1 MSHQDNIIDS
11 KKKETWDEEF
21 MLIGYKVKPES
32 ALNYELEQNLPS
44 FVFIEK
50 EHLVAAEDSDTD
62 DQFKVS
68 HLTFFMRD
76 NEPMEKTSD
85 GGIRWFEIE
94 PMNMSLVLH
103 RIHDLLPDVTTRSG
117 VEGFLV
123 PLQESDTFDIIE
135 DANAYLHNLM
145 FWESI
150 ISPNECGPLIQ
161 RLSWLSQKL
170 YAMRVELFEVV
181 MQMRRRGLSYLNI
194 ATDSAMELF
203 KAVEY
208 LWIEDTES
216 GVASKTVKTSKTAK
230 TSKSVKTAKTVK
242 TAKAAK
248 NGKAILRR
256 ASYITFPSVSYE
268 HEATEAMKSAA
279 LMRQNEILQNIDM
292 LKRQLVTE
300 TDRLDEQSK
309 LVSEYYDSIIK
320 NIGNG
325 YVIAKRT
332 VKGRV

>member
-103 RIHDLLPDVTTRSG
+103 RIHDLLPDVTTCCG

-123 PLQESDTFDIIE
+123 PLQESDTFDIVE
-135 DANAYLHNLM
+135 DANAYMHNLM

-170 YAMRVELFEVV
+170 YTMRGELFDIV

-203 KAVEY
+203 KAAEY
-208 LWIEDTES
+208 LRREVTDSSVVSI
-216 GVASKTVKTSKTAK
+216 TVKASKTAK
-230 TSKSVKTAKTVK
+230 TSKSVKTTKTVK
-242 TAKAAK
+242 TAKTAK
-248 NGKAILRR
+248 NGKAIPRR
-256 ASYITFPSVSYE
+256 PTYITFPSVSYE

-292 LKRQLVTE
+292 IKRQLVTE

>member
-11 KKKETWDEEF
+11 KKKETWDEE
-21 MLIGYKVKPES
+21 YKQKGFKVQPEA
-32 ALNYELEQNLPS
+32 ALNYEFEKYFPS
-44 FVFIEK
+44 YVFIEK
-50 EHLVAAEDSDTD
+50 EHLVTTEAAESESRN
-62 DQFKVS
+62 QLKIS

-85 GGIRWFEIE
+85 GDIRWFEIE
-94 PMNMSLVLH
+94 PMNISLVLH
-103 RIHDLLPDVTTRSG
+103 RIHDLLPDVTTCCG

-170 YAMRVELFEVV
+170 YSMRGELFDIV

-216 GVASKTVKTSKTAK
+216 GVASKTA
-230 TSKSVKTAKTVK
+230 KTAKTVK
-242 TAKAAK
+242 TAK
-248 NGKAILRR
+248 NGKIIHRKT
-256 ASYITFPSVSYE
+256 SYITVPRVSYE
-268 HEATEAMKSAA
+268 HEATEALKSAA

-320 NIGNG
+320 KIGNG

>member
-135 DANAYLHNLM
+135 DANAYMHNLM

-170 YAMRVELFEVV
+170 YSMRGELFDVV
-181 MQMRRRGLSYLNI
+181 MQMRIRGFSELNI
-194 ATDSAMELF
+194 ATDSVMELF
-203 KAVEY
+203 KAAENLRRFTDSSVVSITLEP
-208 LWIEDTES
+208 
-216 GVASKTVKTSKTAK
+216 SKTAK
-230 TSKSVKTAKTVK
+230 TSKSVKTTKTVK
-242 TAKAAK
+242 TAKTAK
-248 NGKAILRR
+248 NGKAIPRR
-256 ASYITFPSVSYE
+256 PTYITFPSVSYE

-320 NIGNG
+320 NLGNG
-325 YVIAKRT
+325 YFIAKRT

>member
-123 PLQESDTFDIIE
+123 PLQESDTFDIVE
-135 DANAYLHNLM
+135 DANAYMHNLM

-170 YAMRVELFEVV
+170 YTMRGELFDVV
-181 MQMRRRGLSYLNI
+181 MQMRIRGLSDLNI

-203 KAVEY
+203 KAAEY
-208 LWIEDTES
+208 LRREVTDSSVVSI
-216 GVASKTVKTSKTAK
+216 TVKASKTAK
-230 TSKSVKTAKTVK
+230 TSKSVKTTKTFK
-242 TAKAAK
+242 TAKTAK
-248 NGKAILRR
+248 NGKAIPRR
-256 ASYITFPSVSYE
+256 PTYITFPSVSYE

>member
-11 KKKETWDEEF
+11 KKKETWDEE
-21 MLIGYKVKPES
+21 YKQKGFKVQPEA
-32 ALNYELEQNLPS
+32 ALNYEFEKYFPS
-44 FVFIEK
+44 YVFIEK
-50 EHLVAAEDSDTD
+50 EHLVTTEAAESESRN
-62 DQFKVS
+62 KLKIS

-103 RIHDLLPDVTTRSG
+103 RIQDLLPNVTTCCG

-135 DANAYLHNLM
+135 DANAYMHNLM

-170 YAMRVELFEVV
+170 YAMRGELFDVV
-181 MQMRRRGLSYLNI
+181 MQMRIRGFSELNI
-194 ATDSAMELF
+194 ATDSVMELF
-203 KAVEY
+203 KAAENLRRFTDSSVVSITLEP
-208 LWIEDTES
+208 
-216 GVASKTVKTSKTAK
+216 SKTAKTAK
-230 TSKSVKTAKTVK
+230 TSKSVKTAKT
-242 TAKAAK
+242 AK
-248 NGKAILRR
+248 NGKAIPRR
-256 ASYITFPSVSYE
+256 TPYITFPSVSYE

-320 NIGNG
+320 NLGNG
-325 YVIAKRT
+325 YFIAKRT

>member
-103 RIHDLLPDVTTRSG
+103 RIHDILPDVTTRSG

-135 DANAYLHNLM
+135 DANAYMHNLM

-170 YAMRVELFEVV
+170 YSMRGELFDVV
-181 MQMRRRGLSYLNI
+181 MQMRIRGFSELNI
-194 ATDSAMELF
+194 ATDSVMELF
-203 KAVEY
+203 KAAENLRRFTDSSVVS
-208 LWIEDTES
+208 I
-216 GVASKTVKTSKTAK
+216 TVKASKTAK
-230 TSKSVKTAKTVK
+230 TSKSVKTTKTVK
-242 TAKAAK
+242 TAKTAK
-248 NGKAILRR
+248 NGKAIPRR
-256 ASYITFPSVSYE
+256 PTYITFPSVSYE

-320 NIGNG
+320 NLGNG
-325 YVIAKRT
+325 YFIAKRT

>member
-1 MSHQDNIIDS
+1 MSHQDNIIDF
-11 KKKETWDEEF
+11 KKKETWDEE
-21 MLIGYKVKPES
+21 YKQKGFKVQPEA
-32 ALNYELEQNLPS
+32 ALNYEFEKYFPS
-44 FVFIEK
+44 YVFIEK
-50 EHLVAAEDSDTD
+50 EHLVSTEAAESESRN
-62 DQFKVS
+62 QLKIS

-85 GGIRWFEIE
+85 GDIRWFEIE
-94 PMNMSLVLH
+94 PMNISLVLH
-103 RIHDLLPDVTTRSG
+103 RIHDLLPDVTTCCG

-135 DANAYLHNLM
+135 DANAYMHNLM

-170 YAMRVELFEVV
+170 YSMRGELFDIV

-216 GVASKTVKTSKTAK
+216 GVASKTA
-230 TSKSVKTAKTVK
+230 KTAKTVK
-242 TAKAAK
+242 TAK
-248 NGKAILRR
+248 NGKIIHRKT
-256 ASYITFPSVSYE
+256 SYITVPRVSYE
-268 HEATEAMKSAA
+268 HEATEALKSAA

-320 NIGNG
+320 KIGNG

>member
-11 KKKETWDEEF
+11 KKKETWDEE
-21 MLIGYKVKPES
+21 YKQKGFKVQPEA
-32 ALNYELEQNLPS
+32 ALNYEFEKYFPS
-44 FVFIEK
+44 YVFIEK
-50 EHLVAAEDSDTD
+50 EHLVTTEAAESESRN
-62 DQFKVS
+62 QLKIS

-85 GGIRWFEIE
+85 GDIRWFEIE
-94 PMNMSLVLH
+94 PMNISLVLH
-103 RIHDLLPDVTTRSG
+103 RIHDLLPDVTTCCG

-170 YAMRVELFEVV
+170 YSMRGELFDIV

-203 KAVEY
+203 KAAEY
-208 LWIEDTES
+208 LRREVTDS
-216 GVASKTVKTSKTAK
+216 SVVSKTA
-230 TSKSVKTAKTVK
+230 KTAKTVK
-242 TAKAAK
+242 TAK
-248 NGKAILRR
+248 NGKIIHRKT
-256 ASYITFPSVSYE
+256 SYITVPRVSYE
-268 HEATEAMKSAA
+268 HEATEALKSAA

-320 NIGNG
+320 KIGNG

>member
-1 MSHQDNIIDS
+1 M
-11 KKKETWDEEF
+11 
-21 MLIGYKVKPES
+21 
-32 ALNYELEQNLPS
+32 
-44 FVFIEK
+44 
-50 EHLVAAEDSDTD
+50 
-62 DQFKVS
+62 
-68 HLTFFMRD
+68 
-76 NEPMEKTSD
+76 
-85 GGIRWFEIE
+85 
-94 PMNMSLVLH
+94 
-103 RIHDLLPDVTTRSG
+103 
-117 VEGFLV
+117 
-123 PLQESDTFDIIE
+123 
-135 DANAYLHNLM
+135 HNLM

-170 YAMRVELFEVV
+170 YSMRGELFDVV
-181 MQMRRRGLSYLNI
+181 MQMRIRGLSDLNI

-216 GVASKTVKTSKTAK
+216 GVASKTA
-230 TSKSVKTAKTVK
+230 KTAKTVK
-242 TAKAAK
+242 TVKTAK
-248 NGKAILRR
+248 NGKIIHRKT
-256 ASYITFPSVSYE
+256 SYITVPRVSYE
-268 HEATEAMKSAA
+268 HEATEALKSAA

-320 NIGNG
+320 KIGNG

>member
-1 MSHQDNIIDS
+1 MSHQDNIIDF
-11 KKKETWDEEF
+11 KKKETWDEE
-21 MLIGYKVKPES
+21 YKQKGFKVQPEA
-32 ALNYELEQNLPS
+32 ALNYEFEKYFPS
-44 FVFIEK
+44 YVFIEK
-50 EHLVAAEDSDTD
+50 EHLVTTEAAESESRN
-62 DQFKVS
+62 QLKIS

-85 GGIRWFEIE
+85 GDIRWFEIE
-94 PMNMSLVLH
+94 PMNISLVLH
-103 RIHDLLPDVTTRSG
+103 RIHDLLPDVTTCCG

-170 YAMRVELFEVV
+170 YSMRGELFDIV

-216 GVASKTVKTSKTAK
+216 GVASKTA
-230 TSKSVKTAKTVK
+230 KTAKTVK
-242 TAKAAK
+242 TVKTAK
-248 NGKAILRR
+248 NGKIIHRKT
-256 ASYITFPSVSYE
+256 SYITVPRVSYE
-268 HEATEAMKSAA
+268 HEATEALKSAA

-320 NIGNG
+320 KIGNG

>member
-1 MSHQDNIIDS
+1 MSHQDNIIDF
-11 KKKETWDEEF
+11 KKKETWDEE
-21 MLIGYKVKPES
+21 YKQKGFKVQPEA
-32 ALNYELEQNLPS
+32 ALNYEFEKYFPS
-44 FVFIEK
+44 YVFIEK
-50 EHLVAAEDSDTD
+50 EHLVTTEAAESESRN
-62 DQFKVS
+62 QLKIS

-85 GGIRWFEIE
+85 GDIRWFEIE
-94 PMNMSLVLH
+94 PMNISLVLH
-103 RIHDLLPDVTTRSG
+103 RIHDLLPDVTTCCG

-170 YAMRVELFEVV
+170 YSMRGELFDIV

-216 GVASKTVKTSKTAK
+216 SVASKTA
-230 TSKSVKTAKTVK
+230 KTAKTVK
-242 TAKAAK
+242 TAK
-248 NGKAILRR
+248 NGKIIHRKT
-256 ASYITFPSVSYE
+256 SYITVPRVSYE
-268 HEATEAMKSAA
+268 HEATEALKSAA

-320 NIGNG
+320 KIGNG

>member
-11 KKKETWDEEF
+11 KKKETWDEE
-21 MLIGYKVKPES
+21 YKQKGFKVQPEA
-32 ALNYELEQNLPS
+32 ALNYEFEKYFPS
-44 FVFIEK
+44 YVFIEK
-50 EHLVAAEDSDTD
+50 EHLVTTEAAESESRN
-62 DQFKVS
+62 QLKIS

-85 GGIRWFEIE
+85 GDIRWFEIE
-94 PMNMSLVLH
+94 PMNISLVLH
-103 RIHDLLPDVTTRSG
+103 RIHDLLPDVTTCCG

-123 PLQESDTFDIIE
+123 PLQESDTFDIKE

-170 YAMRVELFEVV
+170 YSMRGELFDIV

-216 GVASKTVKTSKTAK
+216 GVASKTA
-230 TSKSVKTAKTVK
+230 KTAKTVK
-242 TAKAAK
+242 TAK
-248 NGKAILRR
+248 NGKIIHRKT
-256 ASYITFPSVSYE
+256 SYITVPRVSYE
-268 HEATEAMKSAA
+268 HEATEALKSAA

-320 NIGNG
+320 KIGNG

>member
-11 KKKETWDEEF
+11 KKKETWDEE
-21 MLIGYKVKPES
+21 YKQKGFKVQPEA
-32 ALNYELEQNLPS
+32 ALNYEFEKYFPS
-44 FVFIEK
+44 YVFIEK
-50 EHLVAAEDSDTD
+50 EHLVTTEAAESESRN
-62 DQFKVS
+62 QLKIS

-85 GGIRWFEIE
+85 GDIRWFEIE
-94 PMNMSLVLH
+94 PMNISLVLH
-103 RIHDLLPDVTTRSG
+103 RIHDLLPDVTTCCG

-123 PLQESDTFDIIE
+123 PLQESDTFDIVE
-135 DANAYLHNLM
+135 DANAYMHNLM

-170 YAMRVELFEVV
+170 YSMRGELFDIV

-203 KAVEY
+203 KAAEY
-208 LWIEDTES
+208 LRREVTDS
-216 GVASKTVKTSKTAK
+216 SVVSKTA
-230 TSKSVKTAKTVK
+230 KTAKTVK
-242 TAKAAK
+242 TAK
-248 NGKAILRR
+248 NGKIIHRKT
-256 ASYITFPSVSYE
+256 SYITVPRVSYE
-268 HEATEAMKSAA
+268 HEATEALKSAA

-320 NIGNG
+320 KIGNG

>member
-50 EHLVAAEDSDTD
+50 EHLVAAEDADTD

-103 RIHDLLPDVTTRSG
+103 RIHDLLPNVTTRSG

-170 YAMRVELFEVV
+170 YSMRGELFDVV
-181 MQMRRRGLSYLNI
+181 MQMRIRGLSDLNI

-203 KAVEY
+203 KAAENLRRVTDSSVVS
-208 LWIEDTES
+208 I
-216 GVASKTVKTSKTAK
+216 TVKASKTAK
-230 TSKSVKTAKTVK
+230 TSKSVKTAKT
-242 TAKAAK
+242 AK
-248 NGKAILRR
+248 NGKAIPRR
-256 ASYITFPSVSYE
+256 TTNITFPSVSYE

-292 LKRQLVTE
+292 LKRQLVIE

>member
-11 KKKETWDEEF
+11 KKKETWDEE
-21 MLIGYKVKPES
+21 YKQKGFKVQPES
-32 ALNYELEQNLPS
+32 ALNYELGKYFPS
-44 FVFIEK
+44 YVFIKK
-50 EHLVAAEDSDTD
+50 EHLVTTEAAEAEN
-62 DQFKVS
+62 QNQLKIS
-68 HLTFFMRD
+68 HLTFLMHD

-85 GGIRWFEIE
+85 GDIRWFEIE
-94 PMNMSLVLH
+94 PMNVSLVLH
-103 RIHDLLPDVTTRSG
+103 RIHDLLPDVTTCCG

-170 YAMRVELFEVV
+170 YSMRGELFDIV

-216 GVASKTVKTSKTAK
+216 GVASKTA
-230 TSKSVKTAKTVK
+230 KTAKTVK
-242 TAKAAK
+242 TAK
-248 NGKAILRR
+248 NGKIIHRKT
-256 ASYITFPSVSYE
+256 SYITVPRVSYE
-268 HEATEAMKSAA
+268 HEATEALKSAA

-320 NIGNG
+320 KIGNG

>member
-1 MSHQDNIIDS
+1 MSHQDNIIDF
-11 KKKETWDEEF
+11 KKKETWDEE
-21 MLIGYKVKPES
+21 YKQKGFKVQPEA
-32 ALNYELEQNLPS
+32 ALNYEFEKYFPS
-44 FVFIEK
+44 YVFIEK
-50 EHLVAAEDSDTD
+50 EHLVTTEAAESESRT
-62 DQFKVS
+62 QLKIS
-68 HLTFFMRD
+68 HLTFFKRD

-85 GGIRWFEIE
+85 GDIRWFEIE
-94 PMNMSLVLH
+94 PMNISLVLH
-103 RIHDLLPDVTTRSG
+103 RIHDLLPDVTTCCG

-170 YAMRVELFEVV
+170 YSMRGELFDIV

-216 GVASKTVKTSKTAK
+216 GVASKTA
-230 TSKSVKTAKTVK
+230 KTAKTVK
-242 TAKAAK
+242 TAK
-248 NGKAILRR
+248 NGKIIHRKT
-256 ASYITFPSVSYE
+256 SYITVPRVSYE
-268 HEATEAMKSAA
+268 HEATEALKSAA

-320 NIGNG
+320 KIGNG

>member
-50 EHLVAAEDSDTD
+50 EHLVTTEAAESESRN
-62 DQFKVS
+62 QLKIS

-103 RIHDLLPDVTTRSG
+103 RIHDLLPDVTTCCG

-170 YAMRVELFEVV
+170 YSMRGELFDIV

-216 GVASKTVKTSKTAK
+216 GVASKTA
-230 TSKSVKTAKTVK
+230 KTAKTVK
-242 TAKAAK
+242 TAK
-248 NGKAILRR
+248 NGKIIHRKT
-256 ASYITFPSVSYE
+256 SYITVPRVSYE
-268 HEATEAMKSAA
+268 HEATEALKSAA

-320 NIGNG
+320 KIGNG

>member
-11 KKKETWDEEF
+11 KKKETWDEE
-21 MLIGYKVKPES
+21 YKQKGFKVQPEA
-32 ALNYELEQNLPS
+32 ALNYEFEKYFPS
-44 FVFIEK
+44 YVFIEK
-50 EHLVAAEDSDTD
+50 EHLVTTEAAESESRN
-62 DQFKVS
+62 QLKIS

-85 GGIRWFEIE
+85 GDIRWFEIE
-94 PMNMSLVLH
+94 PMNISLVLH
-103 RIHDLLPDVTTRSG
+103 RIHDLLPDVTTCCG

-170 YAMRVELFEVV
+170 YTMRGELFDIV

-216 GVASKTVKTSKTAK
+216 GVASKTA
-230 TSKSVKTAKTVK
+230 KTAKTVK
-242 TAKAAK
+242 TAK
-248 NGKAILRR
+248 NGKIIHRKT
-256 ASYITFPSVSYE
+256 SYITVPRVSYE
-268 HEATEAMKSAA
+268 HEATEALKSAA

-320 NIGNG
+320 KIGNG

>member
-21 MLIGYKVKPES
+21 IHIGYKVKPVS
-32 ALNYELEQNLPS
+32 ALNYELEQNFPS

-103 RIHDLLPDVTTRSG
+103 RIQDLLPDVTTRSG

-170 YAMRVELFEVV
+170 YTMRGELFEVV
-181 MQMRRRGLSYLNI
+181 MQMRKRGLSDLNI
-194 ATDSAMELF
+194 ATDSAIELF
-203 KAVEY
+203 KAVEH
-208 LWIEDTES
+208 LRREATEF
-216 GVASKTVKTSKTAK
+216 GAASITVK

-248 NGKAILRR
+248 IGKATHRR
-256 ASYITFPSVSYE
+256 TMHITVPCVSYE
-268 HEATEAMKSAA
+268 HEATEALKSAA
-279 LMRQNEILQNIDM
+279 LMRQNEILQNIAM

-300 TDRLDEQSK
+300 TDRLEEQSK

>member
-103 RIHDLLPDVTTRSG
+103 RIHDILPDVTTRSG

-135 DANAYLHNLM
+135 DANAYMHNLM

-170 YAMRVELFEVV
+170 YSMRGELFDVV
-181 MQMRRRGLSYLNI
+181 MQMRIRGFSELNI
-194 ATDSAMELF
+194 ATDSVMELF
-203 KAVEY
+203 KAAENLRRFTDSSVVSITLEP
-208 LWIEDTES
+208 
-216 GVASKTVKTSKTAK
+216 SKTAKTAK
-230 TSKSVKTAKTVK
+230 TSKSVKTAKT
-242 TAKAAK
+242 AK
-248 NGKAILRR
+248 NGKAIPRR
-256 ASYITFPSVSYE
+256 TPYITFPSVSYE

-320 NIGNG
+320 NLGNG
-325 YVIAKRT
+325 YFIAKRT

>member
-11 KKKETWDEEF
+11 KKKETWDEE
-21 MLIGYKVKPES
+21 YKQKGFKVQPEA
-32 ALNYELEQNLPS
+32 ALNYEFEKYFPS
-44 FVFIEK
+44 YVFIEK
-50 EHLVAAEDSDTD
+50 EHLVTTEAAESESRN
-62 DQFKVS
+62 QLKIS

-85 GGIRWFEIE
+85 GDIRWFEIE
-94 PMNMSLVLH
+94 PMNISLVLH
-103 RIHDLLPDVTTRSG
+103 RIHDLLPDVTTCCG

-170 YAMRVELFEVV
+170 YTMRGELFDVV

-216 GVASKTVKTSKTAK
+216 GVASKTA
-230 TSKSVKTAKTVK
+230 KTAKTVK
-242 TAKAAK
+242 TAK
-248 NGKAILRR
+248 NGKIIHRKT
-256 ASYITFPSVSYE
+256 SYITVPRVSYE
-268 HEATEAMKSAA
+268 HEATEALKSAA

-320 NIGNG
+320 KIGNG

>member
-11 KKKETWDEEF
+11 KKKETWDEE
-21 MLIGYKVKPES
+21 YKQKGFKVQPEA
-32 ALNYELEQNLPS
+32 ALNYEFEKYFPS
-44 FVFIEK
+44 YVFIEK
-50 EHLVAAEDSDTD
+50 EHLVTTEAAESESRN
-62 DQFKVS
+62 QLKIS

-85 GGIRWFEIE
+85 GDIRWFEIE
-94 PMNMSLVLH
+94 PMNISLVLH
-103 RIHDLLPDVTTRSG
+103 RIHDLLPDVTTCCG

-170 YAMRVELFEVV
+170 YSMRGELFDIV

-216 GVASKTVKTSKTAK
+216 GVASKTAKTA
-230 TSKSVKTAKTVK
+230 KTAKTVK
-242 TAKAAK
+242 TAK
-248 NGKAILRR
+248 NGKIIHRKT
-256 ASYITFPSVSYE
+256 SYITVPRVSYE
-268 HEATEAMKSAA
+268 HEATEALKSAA

-320 NIGNG
+320 KIGNG

>member
-1 MSHQDNIIDS
+1 MSHQDNIIDF
-11 KKKETWDEEF
+11 KKKETWDEE
-21 MLIGYKVKPES
+21 YKQKGFKVQPEA
-32 ALNYELEQNLPS
+32 ALNYEFEKYFPS
-44 FVFIEK
+44 YVFIEK
-50 EHLVAAEDSDTD
+50 EHLVTTEAAESESRN
-62 DQFKVS
+62 QLKIS

-85 GGIRWFEIE
+85 GDIRWFEIE
-94 PMNMSLVLH
+94 PMNISLVLH
-103 RIHDLLPDVTTRSG
+103 RIHDLLPDVTTCCG

-170 YAMRVELFEVV
+170 YSMRGELFDIV

-216 GVASKTVKTSKTAK
+216 GVASKTA
-230 TSKSVKTAKTVK
+230 KTAKTVK
-242 TAKAAK
+242 TAK
-248 NGKAILRR
+248 NGKVIHRKT
-256 ASYITFPSVSYE
+256 SYITVPRVSYE
-268 HEATEAMKSAA
+268 HEATEALKSAA

-320 NIGNG
+320 KIGNG

>member
-85 GGIRWFEIE
+85 GDIRWFEIE
-94 PMNMSLVLH
+94 PMNISLVLH
-103 RIHDLLPDVTTRSG
+103 RIHDLLPDVTTCCG

-123 PLQESDTFDIIE
+123 PLQESDTFDIVE
-135 DANAYLHNLM
+135 DANAYMHNLM

-170 YAMRVELFEVV
+170 YSMRGELFDIV

-203 KAVEY
+203 KAAEY
-208 LWIEDTES
+208 LRREVTDS
-216 GVASKTVKTSKTAK
+216 SVVSKTA
-230 TSKSVKTAKTVK
+230 KTAKTVK
-242 TAKAAK
+242 TVKTAK
-248 NGKAILRR
+248 NGKIIHRKT
-256 ASYITFPSVSYE
+256 SYITVPRVSYE
-268 HEATEAMKSAA
+268 HEATEALKSAA

-320 NIGNG
+320 KIGNG

>member
-1 MSHQDNIIDS
+1 MSHQDNIIDF
-11 KKKETWDEEF
+11 KKKETWDEE
-21 MLIGYKVKPES
+21 YKQKGFKVQPEA
-32 ALNYELEQNLPS
+32 ALNYEFEKYFPS
-44 FVFIEK
+44 YVFIEK
-50 EHLVAAEDSDTD
+50 EHLVTTEAAESES
-62 DQFKVS
+62 QKQLKIS

-85 GGIRWFEIE
+85 GDIRWFEIE
-94 PMNMSLVLH
+94 PMNISLVLH
-103 RIHDLLPDVTTRSG
+103 RIHDLLPDVTTCCG

-170 YAMRVELFEVV
+170 YSMRGELFDIV

-216 GVASKTVKTSKTAK
+216 GVASKTA
-230 TSKSVKTAKTVK
+230 KTAKTVK
-242 TAKAAK
+242 TAK
-248 NGKAILRR
+248 NGKIIHRKT
-256 ASYITFPSVSYE
+256 SYITVPRVSYE
-268 HEATEAMKSAA
+268 HEATEALKSAA

-320 NIGNG
+320 KIGNG

>member
-11 KKKETWDEEF
+11 KKKETWDEE
-21 MLIGYKVKPES
+21 YKQKGFKVQPEA
-32 ALNYELEQNLPS
+32 ALNYEFEKYFPS
-44 FVFIEK
+44 YVFIEK
-50 EHLVAAEDSDTD
+50 EHLVTTEAAESESRN
-62 DQFKVS
+62 QLKIS

-85 GGIRWFEIE
+85 GDIRWFEIE
-94 PMNMSLVLH
+94 PMNISLVLH
-103 RIHDLLPDVTTRSG
+103 RIHDLLPDVTTCCG

-170 YAMRVELFEVV
+170 YSMRGELFDIV

-216 GVASKTVKTSKTAK
+216 GVASKTA
-230 TSKSVKTAKTVK
+230 KTAKTVK
-242 TAKAAK
+242 TVKTAK
-248 NGKAILRR
+248 NGKIIHRKT
-256 ASYITFPSVSYE
+256 SYITVPRVSYE
-268 HEATEAMKSAA
+268 HEATEALKSAA

-320 NIGNG
+320 KIGNG

>member
-11 KKKETWDEEF
+11 KKKETWDEE
-21 MLIGYKVKPES
+21 YKQKGFKVQPEA
-32 ALNYELEQNLPS
+32 ALNYEFEKYFPS
-44 FVFIEK
+44 YVFIEK
-50 EHLVAAEDSDTD
+50 EHLVTTEAAESESRN
-62 DQFKVS
+62 QLKIS

-85 GGIRWFEIE
+85 GDIRWFEIE
-94 PMNMSLVLH
+94 PMNISLVLH
-103 RIHDLLPDVTTRSG
+103 RIHDLLPDVTTCCG

-135 DANAYLHNLM
+135 DANAYMHNLM

-170 YAMRVELFEVV
+170 YSMRGELFDIV

-216 GVASKTVKTSKTAK
+216 GVASKTA
-230 TSKSVKTAKTVK
+230 KTAKTVK
-242 TAKAAK
+242 TAK
-248 NGKAILRR
+248 NGKIIHRKT
-256 ASYITFPSVSYE
+256 SYITVPRVSYE
-268 HEATEAMKSAA
+268 HEATEALKSAA

-320 NIGNG
+320 KIGNG

>member
-1 MSHQDNIIDS
+1 MSHQDNIIDF
-11 KKKETWDEEF
+11 KKKETWDEE
-21 MLIGYKVKPES
+21 YKQKGFKVQPEA
-32 ALNYELEQNLPS
+32 ALNYEFEKYFPS
-44 FVFIEK
+44 YVFIEK
-50 EHLVAAEDSDTD
+50 EHLVTTEAAESESRN
-62 DQFKVS
+62 QLKIS

-85 GGIRWFEIE
+85 GDIRWFEIE
-94 PMNMSLVLH
+94 PMNISLVLH
-103 RIHDLLPDVTTRSG
+103 RIHDLLPDVTTCCG

-170 YAMRVELFEVV
+170 YSMRGELFDIV

-216 GVASKTVKTSKTAK
+216 GVASKTA
-230 TSKSVKTAKTVK
+230 KTAKTVK
-242 TAKAAK
+242 TAK
-248 NGKAILRR
+248 NGKIIHRKT
-256 ASYITFPSVSYE
+256 SYITVPRVSYE
-268 HEATEAMKSAA
+268 HEATEALKSAA

-320 NIGNG
+320 KIGNG